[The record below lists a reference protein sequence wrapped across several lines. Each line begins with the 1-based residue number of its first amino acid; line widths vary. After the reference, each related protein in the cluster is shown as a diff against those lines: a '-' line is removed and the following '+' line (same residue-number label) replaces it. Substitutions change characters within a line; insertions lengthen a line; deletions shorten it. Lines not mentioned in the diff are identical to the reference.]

1 MKLFDIIRESLDAP
15 IGSQTSSSPKEESLL
30 AIAVENINDA
40 ENALN
45 NIDNYGKYTQNFV
58 LDFESNR
65 EKILGPRNFNK
76 KMEGAIKQWDNFNK
90 NEKRKKLESIISL
103 IGNEKWG
110 EVISLLSD
118 KGDEASIKDWISNN
132 SFNDVKNAT
141 ISPKGST
148 SILFGS
154 KASIYFPSN
163 ITKDQLNN
171 LLSSPMVKDINYTI
185 DGNQIIFIPFK
196 DPKGKPVTKAFL
208 EKIIKTIMDN
218 AQVKYNPLK
227 VEPKDTET
235 TPGVTKAGPS
245 EASVSFKVTLDPAKI
260 KGKRTEINGIIQRL
274 KNTYDKNFEYSNNVI
289 VISKVKNQQA
299 KLDLIKLFAPYA
311 LKATPTVN
319 EEFLRM
325 QKLAGIITEEEY
337 NVKLNEV
344 NKGLFDFIKSNSEEI
359 AQAIGATNL
368 KNISYDSMGDISANP
383 LFMDYE
389 MVSSTSS
396 PNATIEL
403 NGETFTIQDVISN
416 PSMFLNKKVVF
427 QRNDSFYPEKRTIG
441 IIEDDAIGFKEKP
454 SSMGSDISFSE
465 NPITDGEISGDIEI
479 GGKTIYYTMYNV

>member
-15 IGSQTSSSPKEESLL
+15 IGSQTSPSPKGESLL
-30 AIAVENINDA
+30 AIDTENINDA

-45 NIDNYGKYTQNFV
+45 NIDNYGNYTQNFV

-103 IGNEKWG
+103 IGNEKWE

-118 KGDEASIKDWISNN
+118 KGDEVSIKDWISNN

-141 ISPKGST
+141 IPPKGST

-163 ITKDQLNN
+163 VTKDQLNK
-171 LLSSPMVKDINYTI
+171 LLSSPMIKGINYII
-185 DGNQIIFIPFK
+185 DGNQIIFTPFK
-196 DPKGKPVTKAFL
+196 DSKGKPVTKKFL
-208 EKIIKTIMDN
+208 EKVVKTIMDN
-218 AQVKYNPLK
+218 AGVKYTVLK

-235 TPGVTKAGPS
+235 VPGATKTAPS
-245 EASVSFKVTLDPAKI
+245 ETTVTFKVTLDPAKI
-260 KGKRTEINGIIQRL
+260 KGKRTEINSIIQRL

-289 VISKVKNQQA
+289 TINKVKNQQV

-325 QKLAGIITEEEY
+325 QKLAGVITEAEYKHGAAQLWYEEY
-337 NVKLNEV
+337 ANNLEV
-344 NKGLFDFIKSNSEEI
+344 L
-359 AQAIGATNL
+359 
-368 KNISYDSMGDISANP
+368 
-383 LFMDYE
+383 
-389 MVSSTSS
+389 
-396 PNATIEL
+396 
-403 NGETFTIQDVISN
+403 
-416 PSMFLNKKVVF
+416 LNKLKLTVENERG
-427 QRNDSFYPEKRTIG
+427 Q
-441 IIEDDAIGFKEKP
+441 
-454 SSMGSDISFSE
+454 DI
-465 NPITDGEISGDIEI
+465 
-479 GGKTIYYTMYNV
+479 